1 MDTSVDQLFKE
12 PAAQPQQQQQQHQ
25 QQQQINSTTS
35 QHLQKLSTT
44 TIPEE
49 VTGKKVVTVIG
60 SPLGGV
66 LSILQKGMYF

>member
-12 PAAQPQQQQQQHQ
+12 PAAQPQQQQQHQ
-25 QQQQINSTTS
+25 QQQQINSTS

-49 VTGKKVVTVIG
+49 VTGKEVVTV
-60 SPLGGV
+60 SCNLEE
-66 LSILQKGMYF
+66 ILAFCKIGMYF